1 MNCIMHKLHDWNKKG
16 PWQRLWLDSCT
27 KQVVSARACANQFLP
42 CSSSGIALFSI
53 WTVQA
58 DSCFDSEQIDTLFI
72 SVGGQ
77 EGVHFGPEA
86 QNLHMTVRKIVLTP
100 PDASA
105 QNKHHAHVS
114 FKDIKIVHNNLIT
127 TWIWESACWLSSASS
142 PNHPW
147 HALWRVAPDH
157 EVRTC
162 ALAGFAVW
170 LQPKGYL
177 LAEKGCTNCVCL
189 WERWYKFWWEAY
201 AIYGQLKVGAR
212 K

>member
-1 MNCIMHKLHDWNKKG
+1 VQERAQTSFCPVARQVLHYLAYELCRQIAALILSRLTPFLLVWGVRKG
-16 PWQRLWLDSCT
+16 CW
-27 KQVVSARACANQFLP
+27 
-42 CSSSGIALFSI
+42 G
-53 WTVQA
+53 
-58 DSCFDSEQIDTLFI
+58 
-72 SVGGQ
+72 